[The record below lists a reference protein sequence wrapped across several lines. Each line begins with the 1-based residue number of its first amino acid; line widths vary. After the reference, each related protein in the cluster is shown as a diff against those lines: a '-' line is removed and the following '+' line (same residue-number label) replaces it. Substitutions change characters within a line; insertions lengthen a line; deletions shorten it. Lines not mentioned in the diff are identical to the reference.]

1 MLVILNLEQVIS
13 PNQVCQGCLLADKS
27 GSPRWE
33 HGKLSCGHY
42 LGQGVKE
49 QPQIYECQMGFKLAN
64 IE

>member
-13 PNQVCQGCLLADKS
+13 PNQVCQGCVLATQN

-33 HGKLSCGHY
+33 HGKLGCGHC
-42 LGQGVKE
+42 LSHGDKGQ
-49 QPQIYECQMGFKLAN
+49 PAIYECQMGFKLAN